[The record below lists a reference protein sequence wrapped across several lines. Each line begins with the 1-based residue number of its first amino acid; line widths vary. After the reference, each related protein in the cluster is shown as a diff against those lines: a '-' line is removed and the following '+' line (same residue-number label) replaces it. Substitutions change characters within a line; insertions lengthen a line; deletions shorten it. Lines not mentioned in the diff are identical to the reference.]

1 MDVWVFPAVYQHGGG
16 SKKVSSREKV
26 NHQSYAMPWSW
37 YLSWADH
44 CGRLYGLQSHV
55 HIYIYIFL
63 FKSCINDVCM
73 RTISIYIYHIYIYSD
88 HTYIYIV
95 FDIIYMYILHGLHM
109 SCIHWTCCTHM
120 IWIFIYIY
128 ICTYF
133 LYQLYPVFS
142 LHINLFIELFFLYVM
157 LRLGILWEK
166 PPKIHLS
173 GHLWRMGRVCARRQG
188 AKPVNRLTLWPWE
201 STSRDCWGWMLFFL
215 PETWG
220 LVLSIYENKV
230 RKQHIKKSHT
240 LFMCWCSSKCGWFEG
255 VTIHKLNIEI
265 ATVFFAHWRVY
276 YSYNYM
282 YHIYTVYICNISW
295 FGTWFSCLSNWG
307 FQVQKC
313 KKKMSTT
320 NKHRPSD
327 ALGAYQRDAD
337 RRLAAG
343 KQSRSKLGPTNF
355 QGVTGRDTVLGGAKG
370 WGDSNNSNKCVTG
383 PCLVMS
389 LRLNILYI
397 YHIYICIISVMYMYI
412 WTWTFQFGFL
422 NGCITGC
429 QSTMPLG
436 FFIEFSWHSL
446 EDAGTYVFLS

>member
-1 MDVWVFPAVYQHGGG
+1 MGYMCPVYIG
-16 SKKVSSREKV
+16 
-26 NHQSYAMPWSW
+26 
-37 YLSWADH
+37 
-44 CGRLYGLQSHV
+44 HV
-55 HIYIYIFL
+55 VLI
-63 FKSCINDVCM
+63 CM
-73 RTISIYIYHIYIYSD
+73 WFT
-88 HTYIYIV
+88 
-95 FDIIYMYILHGLHM
+95 YMYI
-109 SCIHWTCCTHM
+109 C
-120 IWIFIYIY
+120 FISIVPS
-128 ICTYF
+128 IQFT
-133 LYQLYPVFS
+133 YQLIHRAAFFCTWCFA
-142 LHINLFIELFFLYVM
+142 LELC
-157 LRLGILWEK
+157 GK
-166 PPKIHLS
+166 KTSKIHLS

-282 YHIYTVYICNISW
+282 YHIYIYTVYICNISW

-397 YHIYICIISVMYMYI
+397 YHIYI
-412 WTWTFQFGFL
+412 
-422 NGCITGC
+422 
-429 QSTMPLG
+429 
-436 FFIEFSWHSL
+436 
-446 EDAGTYVFLS
+446 YVLLV